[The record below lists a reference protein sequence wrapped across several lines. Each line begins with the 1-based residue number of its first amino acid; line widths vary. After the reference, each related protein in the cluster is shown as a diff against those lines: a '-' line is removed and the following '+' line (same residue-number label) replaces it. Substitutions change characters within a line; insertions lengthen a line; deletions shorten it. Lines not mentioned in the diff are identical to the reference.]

1 LEINSFSRKISSMY
15 LVKAK
20 LGDWENYI
28 MRRLICILFIKQ
40 QMGRACS
47 AYKETEKCIQNIE

>member
-1 LEINSFSRKISSMY
+1 MLLKKNVLYVFSKDK
-15 LVKAK
+15 V
-20 LGDWENYI
+20 GDWENYI

-47 AYKETEKCIQNIE
+47 EYKETEKCIQNVE

>member
-1 LEINSFSRKISSMY
+1 MSRLEITVSQEKVLYAFDKGK
-15 LVKAK
+15 V
-20 LGDWENYI
+20 GDWEDYI

-47 AYKETEKCIQNIE
+47 EYKETEVYTER